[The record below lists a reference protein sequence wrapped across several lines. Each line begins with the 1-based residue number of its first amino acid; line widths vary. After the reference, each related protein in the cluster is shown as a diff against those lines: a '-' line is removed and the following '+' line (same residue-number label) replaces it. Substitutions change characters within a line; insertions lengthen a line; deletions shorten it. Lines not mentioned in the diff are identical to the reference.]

1 MGKKKKTGNNEIRL
15 LSRKTMGNCC
25 LIIQTNCLGMCT
37 IVSFLHGSDKPGK
50 NMKGREFGSS

>member
-1 MGKKKKTGNNEIRL
+1 
-15 LSRKTMGNCC
+15 MGNCC

-50 NMKGREFGSS
+50 TGKNMKGRMFGSS